1 VAIEASER
9 IGARPYLAL
18 AQGAYGT
25 MLARRGA
32 TLDRQRA
39 RQLLSDALQ
48 SAQELG
54 MNQLYDEVV
63 AIQAG
68 LPRDPIW
75 PQSQLDPFA
84 GDPSTAVFR
93 REGEYWTIGF
103 QRVVIRLRDTKGLRY
118 LQSLL
123 AAPGQQFYVL
133 DLAAETNWPAERA
146 RANVSKSLRSCLRR
160 IEQSHPALAAHLV
173 MSVRTGYFCSYQPDP
188 RVPVE
193 WRT

>member
-1 VAIEASER
+1 MAAIA
-9 IGARPYLAL
+9 ARPVYRRPVRRRLP
-18 AQGAYGT
+18 
-25 MLARRGA
+25 AR
-32 TLDRQRA
+32 
-39 RQLLSDALQ
+39 
-48 SAQELG
+48 
-54 MNQLYDEVV
+54 
-63 AIQAG
+63 
-68 LPRDPIW
+68 
-75 PQSQLDPFA
+75 
-84 GDPSTAVFR
+84 
-93 REGEYWTIGF
+93 GEYWTIGF

-123 AAPGQQFYVL
+123 AAPGQQFHVL

-173 MSVRTGYFCSYQPDP
+173 MSVGTGYFCSYQPDP